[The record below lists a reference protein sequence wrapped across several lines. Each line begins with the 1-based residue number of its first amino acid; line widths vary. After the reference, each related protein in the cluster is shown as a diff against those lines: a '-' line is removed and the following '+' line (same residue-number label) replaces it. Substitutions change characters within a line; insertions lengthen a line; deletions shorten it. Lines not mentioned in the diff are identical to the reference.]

1 MVKWDEYRKRNEAL
15 EVMYVEARQ
24 QLAFKKVWVH
34 MVFAREQI
42 VKIFKEFRVKLM
54 FAMLVAKK
62 EFAAAK
68 IRGVWKR
75 SMTMRFA

>member
-1 MVKWDEYRKRNEAL
+1 MFLEAK
-15 EVMYVEARQ
+15 Q
-24 QLAFKKVWVH
+24 QLALKKVWVH
-34 MVFAREQI
+34 MVTTRETI
-42 VKIFKEFRVKLM
+42 VAIFKEFRVKLL

-75 SMTMRFA
+75 CMKLRFA

>member
-1 MVKWDEYRKRNEAL
+1 MVKWGEYRKRNEAVVAMFL
-15 EVMYVEARQ
+15 EAKQ
-24 QLAFKKVWVH
+24 QLALKKVWVH
-34 MVFAREQI
+34 MVTTRETI
-42 VKIFKEFRVKLM
+42 VAIFKEFRVKLL

-75 SMTMRFA
+75 CMKLRFA